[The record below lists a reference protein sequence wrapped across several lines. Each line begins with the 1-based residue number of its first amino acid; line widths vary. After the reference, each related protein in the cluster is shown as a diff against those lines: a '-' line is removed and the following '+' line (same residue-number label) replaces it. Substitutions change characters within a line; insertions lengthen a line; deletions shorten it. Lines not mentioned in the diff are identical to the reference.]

1 MRLKGKIR
9 LLVGND
15 YVFTVM
21 TKIFALII
29 GFVASAFSKRYLGEA
44 LQGQLAQIDAVLTTV
59 AITANFG
66 LYQPYPYYKRQGEAD
81 SLDQFLRIFMA
92 QFVIYMIVGV
102 VGARIFDNFLIT
114 AVCLI
119 APVQVLANQLS
130 FMMMVEDVR
139 YKNVVFFMARIV
151 NTAITILA
159 FFTLRPSILVA
170 LALVVIG
177 DLITIVMAFIRFRRV
192 PNPLRADVRFVK
204 KIIPFGLV
212 TMVTTLML
220 ELNYKLDVMMM
231 PFFGVPDSE
240 IGLYSLGSSLS
251 SYGWMIPDA
260 FREVLFSRT
269 ARSSAVEGV
278 KKSLKVNLYITLV
291 LIIGIILLGKPAIAI
306 VYGENWIPA
315 YGVTVI
321 LMFGV
326 LSMSYFKIIS
336 TLLLAEGKKG
346 VYLAMLTGSVVINIV
361 CNCVTIPRWGK
372 EGAALASVVSYT
384 AAGVLFLA
392 YFMRTY
398 RVRLSDIFLLRRSE
412 AREML
417 ARFKK

>member
-1 MRLKGKIR
+1 
-9 LLVGND
+9 
-15 YVFTVM
+15 M
-21 TKIFALII
+21 TKILALLI
-29 GFVASAFSKRYLGEA
+29 GFIASAFSKRYLGET

-66 LYQPYPYYKRQGEAD
+66 LYQPYPYYKRQGEAEC
-81 SLDQFLRIFMA
+81 LDQFLRIFMM
-92 QFVIYMIVGV
+92 QFILYTVIGV
-102 VGARIFDNFLIT
+102 VGARIFDSFLIT

-119 APVQVLANQLS
+119 APIQVLANQLS

-139 YKNVVFFMARIV
+139 YKNIVFFIARIV
-151 NTAITILA
+151 NTTITILA
-159 FFTLRPSILVA
+159 FFTLKPSLIVA
-170 LALVVIG
+170 LSLVVIG
-177 DLITIVMAFIRFRRV
+177 DLITVVMAFIRFRHV
-192 PNPLRADVRFVK
+192 PNPLRADVRFAK
-204 KIIPFGLV
+204 KIIPFGIV
-212 TMVTTLML
+212 TMITTLML

-231 PFFGVPDSE
+231 PLFGVPDSE

-269 ARSSAVEGV
+269 ARSNASEGV

-291 LIIGIILLGKPAIAI
+291 LIAGIILLGKPAIRL
-306 VYGENWIPA
+306 VYGENWTPA

-346 VYLAMLTGSVVINIV
+346 VYLAMLTGSVVINIL
-361 CNCVTIPRWGK
+361 CNCVSIPLWGK

-392 YFMRTY
+392 YFMKNY
-398 RVRLSDIFLLRRSE
+398 RIGLSEIFVLRKSE
-412 AREML
+412 IDEML
-417 ARFKK
+417 ARFRK

>member
-1 MRLKGKIR
+1 MSIKGKVKV
-9 LLVGND
+9 LVGND
-15 YVFTVM
+15 YVFTVL
-21 TKIFALII
+21 TKIFALVI
-29 GFVASAFSKRYLGEA
+29 GFVASAFSKRYLGET

-66 LYQPYPYYKRQGEAD
+66 LYQPYPFYKRQKEPD
-81 SLDQFLRIFMA
+81 CLDKFLRIFMM
-92 QFVIYMIVGV
+92 QFVIYMVIGV
-102 VGARIFDNFLIT
+102 VGARMFDSFLIT

-119 APVQVLANQLS
+119 APLQVLANQLS

-139 YKNVVFFMARIV
+139 YKNVVFFIARIV
-151 NTAITILA
+151 NTTITILA
-159 FFTLRPSILVA
+159 FFTLEPSLIVA

-177 DLITIVMAFIRFRRV
+177 DLITIVMAFVRFKRV
-192 PNPLRADVRFVK
+192 PNPLRADAQFAR
-204 KIIPFGLV
+204 KIIPFGIV
-212 TMVTTLML
+212 TMITTLML

-269 ARSSAVEGV
+269 AKSNATEGV

-291 LIIGIILLGKPAIAI
+291 LIACIILLGKPAIAI
-306 VYGENWIPA
+306 VYGHNWTPA

-346 VYLAMLTGSVVINIV
+346 VYLAMLTGSVVINVI
-361 CNCVTIPRWGK
+361 CNCVTIPLWGK

-384 AAGVLFLA
+384 AAGALFLI
-392 YFMRTY
+392 YFMKTY
-398 RVRLSDIFLLRRSE
+398 HVRLSEVFVLRRSE
-412 AREML
+412 LREMA
-417 ARFKK
+417 ARFKR